1 MEGNY
6 NTCGKCGLR
15 GDLLMCDNTPQCIE
29 SFHLEECIGLADV
42 PEEGQWHCPTMC
54 TDPDAHNGD
63 T

>member
-6 NTCGKCGLR
+6 DTCGKCGLR
-15 GDLLMCDNTPQCIE
+15 GDLLMCDNNTPQCIE
-29 SFHLEECIGLADV
+29 SFHLECIGLAEV
-42 PEEGQWHCPTMC
+42 PEGQWHCAMC